1 MGYGKNLKAALDEKN
16 MTVKELSRLSNISAT
31 TLYSIIQRDSA
42 VRYDTALR
50 ISNILDIDINT
61 ICKDNPYK
69 DASSELPEMIPEMNG
84 LLTTSNINTYLKHRT
99 MPILKLL
106 GYNELP
112 NIDRIL
118 AAYYSLDDEGRE
130 QIFDTLEVLAKRH
143 SDPERTQ
150 KLKEIN

>member
-1 MGYGKNLKAALDEKN
+1 
-16 MTVKELSRLSNISAT
+16 
-31 TLYSIIQRDSA
+31 
-42 VRYDTALR
+42 
-50 ISNILDIDINT
+50 
-61 ICKDNPYK
+61 
-69 DASSELPEMIPEMNG
+69 MIPEMNG
-84 LLTTSNINTYLKHRT
+84 LLTASNINTYLKHRT

-112 NIDRIL
+112 NVDRIL